1 MRFGVVDI
9 IHWRHDDAFI
19 LDQINGVVFPY
30 RRAGGDRSALL
41 LPCGL
46 QLLQHADN
54 PRLLVRFQNIVKRLQ
69 FEGLNGMLFPGGNEH
84 NKRLVGKLIDVLRQ
98 QDAVQRRNINIQ
110 KNGVDPVM
118 LQKFQHVQPIV
129 KGTHNLHLTV
139 GFDEPGELLLSQ
151 NFIFNDND
159 FHITH
164 PEVTVMP
171 SHEQGSVHSGRKKRF
186 QCRVQDGEYAAHR
199 RRAA

>member
-1 MRFGVVDI
+1 
-9 IHWRHDDAFI
+9 
-19 LDQINGVVFPY
+19 
-30 RRAGGDRSALL
+30 
-41 LPCGL
+41 
-46 QLLQHADN
+46 
-54 PRLLVRFQNIVKRLQ
+54 
-69 FEGLNGMLFPGGNEH
+69 MLFPCGNEH

-129 KGTHNLHLTV
+129 KDTHNLHLTV
-139 GFDEPGELLLSQ
+139 GFDEPCELLLSQ

-171 SHEQGSVHSGRKKRF
+171 SHEQGSVHSGRKSDFSAGFKTVNMQPIAVEQFDPVMHIQQPDFIPRHLIRLHALDDF
-186 QCRVQDGEYAAHR
+186 WVNPWPVSRTAIRTRLPLSVMLMVTTPLPLQG
-199 RRAA
+199 